1 MVSFKIPLRVL
12 KHSLSAKNP
21 PNRPP
26 LLGPVKLTSAFPP
39 NYFIYAD
46 QQVLLGESTYQEL
59 TGSRSHLKKYPVTI
73 LDFLAVLHGYR
84 RSLEADFLY
93 IIFLP
98 VRPCHNVE
106 FLLNLILLFY
116 LLTLPR
122 ELLSIISVKFRTLKI
137 SQCYR
142 VDPLW
147 P

>member
-1 MVSFKIPLRVL
+1 MK
-12 KHSLSAKNP
+12 
-21 PNRPP
+21 
-26 LLGPVKLTSAFPP
+26 
-39 NYFIYAD
+39 
-46 QQVLLGESTYQEL
+46 

-93 IIFLP
+93 TIFLP
-98 VRPCHNVE
+98 VRACHNIE
-106 FLLNLILLFY
+106 FLLNFILLFTH
-116 LLTLPR
+116 LTS

-137 SQCYR
+137 SQRYR